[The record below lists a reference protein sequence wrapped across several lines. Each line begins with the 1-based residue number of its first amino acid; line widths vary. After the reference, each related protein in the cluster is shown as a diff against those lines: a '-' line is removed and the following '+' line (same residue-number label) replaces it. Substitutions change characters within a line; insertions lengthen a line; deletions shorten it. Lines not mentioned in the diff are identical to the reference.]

1 MEFSLHLHSLRKAV
15 SATSY
20 NVFFYESTMLEKHG
34 SAGFFSITLRRLKG
48 QFFRHFT
55 TSRPLASD
63 WHRRHRWQR
72 RMTGKEL
79 VTGETNDVSLSVG
92 SSVKHI
98 VSMMFSV
105 FDDAWMRSALLYPWS
120 DDELDHGVE
129 YNATEFSQTV
139 SSTTATHFFE
149 ANLVKIMAESPRLT
163 TPNPF
168 VDYSDQNKKGV
179 VSLSGIGLSEE
190 YTVTMTRSK
199 GLSGTET
206 MSVSFDSFGNGRI
219 NGVLYGTAGVG
230 ELGLK
235 YVMIYEV
242 SGMMNSSSKPV
253 HFESDLVFETIAEL
267 SRLTKVN
274 QPTTGFVGRHMVTG
288 EYSVSLENMADD
300 DIIDGNEL
308 ETILRGC
315 SMILGIWSAD
325 IGFGVEQSC
334 SWIFGFI
341 STETERAV
349 HDPVGE
355 QENGEESILINEVMT
370 PKTHSS

>member
-20 NVFFYESTMLEKHG
+20 KVFCYESTMLEEHG
-34 SAGFFSITLRRLKG
+34 SAGFFSITLRQLKG
-48 QFFRHFT
+48 Q
-55 TSRPLASD
+55 
-63 WHRRHRWQR
+63 WQR
-72 RMTGKEL
+72 RMTGMEL

-98 VSMMFSV
+98 VSMKFRV
-105 FDDAWMRSALLYPWS
+105 LDDAWMGSALLYPWS
-120 DDELDHGVE
+120 DAELSYGVE

-139 SSTTATHFFE
+139 SSTTATHFSE
-149 ANLVKIMAESPRLT
+149 ANLEKIMAEPPRLT

-168 VDYSDQNKKGV
+168 VEYSDQDKKGV

-190 YTVTMTRSK
+190 YTVRMTQSK

-206 MSVSFDSFGNGRI
+206 MSVSFDSSGNGRI

-235 YVMIYEV
+235 YVTIYEV

-274 QPTTGFVGRHMVTG
+274 QPTVGFVGHRMVTG

-300 DIIDGNEL
+300 DIIDGNGL

-334 SWIFGFI
+334 SWTFGFI
-341 STETERAV
+341 LTETKRAV

>member
-1 MEFSLHLHSLRKAV
+1 
-15 SATSY
+15 
-20 NVFFYESTMLEKHG
+20 
-34 SAGFFSITLRRLKG
+34 
-48 QFFRHFT
+48 
-55 TSRPLASD
+55 
-63 WHRRHRWQR
+63 
-72 RMTGKEL
+72 MTGKEL

-98 VSMMFSV
+98 VSMKFRV
-105 FDDAWMRSALLYPWS
+105 LDDAWMGSALLYPWS
-120 DDELDHGVE
+120 DAELSYGVE

-139 SSTTATHFFE
+139 SSTTATHFSE
-149 ANLVKIMAESPRLT
+149 ANLEKIMAEPPRLT

-168 VDYSDQNKKGV
+168 VEYSDQDKKGV

-190 YTVTMTRSK
+190 YTVRMTQSK

-206 MSVSFDSFGNGRI
+206 MSVSFDSSGNGRI

-235 YVMIYEV
+235 YVTIYEV

-274 QPTTGFVGRHMVTG
+274 QPTVGFVGHRMVTG

-300 DIIDGNEL
+300 DIIDGNGL

-334 SWIFGFI
+334 SWTFGFI
-341 STETERAV
+341 LTETKRAV

-355 QENGEESILINEVMT
+355 QENGEESILINETADTTMAGVAAKESVSGDRESESFRQTT
-370 PKTHSS
+370 P